1 VSTLLTLERR
11 AVETVVFTPARA
23 HFRDGD
29 VEVTGPT
36 TCDRCSCS
44 LTESMDYEDSDA
56 RVSGADYRTKTWFSH
71 RLGTEI
77 LCDGCADAHEAT
89 EDEPSDLRKLLAW
102 RAEVPGRAFAV
113 SDAGVDLSGPGIGS
127 VRLLLEDGRLPRDI
141 AAFVRRV
148 AEGKAA

>member
-1 VSTLLTLERR
+1 VSTLLVLERR

-44 LTESMDYEDSDA
+44 LTESVDYQDSDE
-56 RVSGADYRTKTWFSH
+56 RVSGADYRTKTWLSH

-77 LCDGCADAHEAT
+77 LCDVCADAHEAA

-102 RAEVPGRAFAV
+102 RSEVPGRSFEV
-113 SDAGVDLSGPGIGS
+113 SDEGVDLRSPEIGS
-127 VRLLLEDGRLPRDI
+127 IRLVLEDGRLPRDI